1 MVYETSYG
9 TGQKPFSPDQNRGK
23 WEKPTDYL
31 FACFGLALKL
41 DLFTASYWFF
51 FDMGIFGMLPYFVY
65 MVIYLVPILVI
76 HSFMGQFSSSGF
88 ISAFRLSPFFK
99 GTCNYI
105 YKIYKKYIKIFTG
118 MGYVSGFLTLSMLI
132 YYGIFAAVPLVFI
145 INSLRPTM
153 PWSCEGMNSWHN
165 QSSDRSTVGNINYIY
180 LNYNLYLWFI
190 LQICNVTDGKESLD
204 SEYSDLNETFYIKI
218 LDVPSVMYFQSHF
231 EKMEYLDSYSLSDQ
245 GYELSWHFV
254 GYFVLVWGLIALI
267 FYKFSETA
275 KFGKLSRYMVLG
287 TLGLLLVC
295 LVRFLFLPGAINGL
309 LRYVTPHRQDLGGI
323 GSTFIMVLNA
333 FGAGWGSVM
342 TLSSFNKF
350 QTNIMAYSWI
360 ISFGQVFIYI
370 LFGMVTFMLEHYFEG
385 FYLNI
390 YFIIFLIN
398 YLLNLFN
405 AEVKVATYDTH
416 VMSHWMLYLSSAS
429 VLASME
435 WANLWTFI
443 YYTMLLMASL
453 TVMTTQIFTILQSL
467 FDEFEQLRARKQE
480 VTFGLIGGLALCS
493 FLFCTNHGITC
504 FSALSL
510 DSIFSHSVLHLLLLL
525 VVLWIYGRVR
535 FQRDIEFMLGQPFA
549 SWKVFILRFIS
560 PIILCFTL
568 VGHRFLKFFIA
579 KIISFSYQLMGIFV
593 ASFEHSYSSVL
604 VLVLAL
610 FLLGLPLFAIPGYG
624 LYYLYQSSGTFC
636 ERFKRTCRPTD
647 WYPVDTEDRQRY
659 EEFVG
664 NSEMTHQ
671 LFEVTEEVN

>member
-9 TGQKPFSPDQNRGK
+9 TGLKPFSPDQNRGK
-23 WEKPTDYL
+23 WEKPTDYI

-41 DLFTASYWFF
+41 DLFAASYWFF
-51 FDMGIFGMLPYFVY
+51 FDMGIFGMLPYFIY

-99 GTCNYI
+99 GR
-105 YKIYKKYIKIFTG
+105 

-132 YYGIFAAVPLVFI
+132 YYSIFAAVPLLFM
-145 INSLRPTM
+145 INSFRPTL
-153 PWSCEGMNSWHN
+153 PWSCEGMKSWYN
-165 QSSDRSTVGNINYIY
+165 QSSDKST
-180 LNYNLYLWFI
+180 
-190 LQICNVTDGKESLD
+190 ICNVTDGTERLD
-204 SEYSDLNETFYIKI
+204 SEYGEWNGSYYTKI
-218 LDVPSVMYFQSHF
+218 LEVPSVLYFQSHF
-231 EKMEYLDSYSLSDQ
+231 ESLEYLDSSDLNNQ

-254 GYFVLVWGLIALI
+254 GYFALIWGIIALI

-275 KFGKLSRYMVLG
+275 KFGKLNRYLVLG
-287 TLGLLLVC
+287 TLGLLIVC
-295 LVRFLFLPGAINGL
+295 LVRFLFLPGAIKGL
-309 LRYVTPHRQDLGGI
+309 LRFVTPHEQDMMGM
-323 GSTFIMVLNA
+323 GSTFIMVLHA
-333 FGAGWGSVM
+333 FGAGWGSVI

-360 ISFGQVFIYI
+360 ISFGQISIYI
-370 LFGMVTFMLEHYFEG
+370 LFGMATFMLEHHFQ
-385 FYLNI
+385 
-390 YFIIFLIN
+390 
-398 YLLNLFN
+398 
-405 AEVKVATYDTH
+405 EVKVATFDTH
-416 VMSHWMLYLSSAS
+416 VMSHWVLFLSSAS
-429 VLASME
+429 VMASME
-435 WANLWTFI
+435 LANMWTFI

-453 TVMTTQIFTILQSL
+453 TVMVSTVLISRGTLFYIFIYYIPFQITQIFTILQSL

-493 FLFCTNHGITC
+493 FFFCTNHGIIY

-510 DSIFSHSVLHLLLLL
+510 DAIFSHSVLHLLLLL
-525 VVLWIYGRVR
+525 VVLWIYGRER

-560 PIILCFTL
+560 PFILGVSLL
-568 VGHRFLKFFIA
+568 VGLT
-579 KIISFSYQLMGIFV
+579 V
-593 ASFEHSYSSVL
+593 ACFEHSYTSVV
-604 VLVLAL
+604 VLVLAI
-610 FLLGLPLFAIPGYG
+610 FLLGLPLLAIPGYG

-636 ERFKRTCRPTD
+636 ERFRRTCRPTD
-647 WYPVDTEDRQRY
+647 WYPVEMEDRQRY

-664 NSEMTHQ
+664 NTEMTHQ